1 MRVERSIDLPCGVE
15 EAWAVLTDWERQA
28 DWMLDADAVEV
39 TSEPREGIGVRL
51 AVRTR
56 LFQVPAFTET
66 IEVVAWEPP
75 TELVIAHGPPIR
87 GRGTWAL
94 QDQEDGTR
102 FTWTEEVELAT
113 SALGGIVSA
122 CYAPVLGVLLRRSL
136 RGLRGSIIA
145 RGPVRASS
153 AAARGRAA
161 RPTAPRTR
169 YEASVRRP
177 RAP

>member
-1 MRVERSIDLPCGVE
+1 MKVERSIDLPCGDE

-39 TSEPREGIGVRL
+39 TSEPREGIGVTL

-56 LFQVPAFTET
+56 LFQVPAFTDA

-75 TELVIAHGPPIR
+75 TTLVIAHGPPIR

-94 QDQEDGTR
+94 EENDGGTT
-102 FTWTEEVELAT
+102 FTWIEEVELAA
-113 SALGGIVSA
+113 SALGRIASA

-136 RGLRGSIIA
+136 RGLRASIIA
-145 RGPVRASS
+145 RGPLRD
-153 AAARGRAA
+153 
-161 RPTAPRTR
+161 
-169 YEASVRRP
+169 
-177 RAP
+177 

>member
-1 MRVERSIDLPCGVE
+1 MRIERSIDLPCGAE

-39 TSEPREGIGVRL
+39 TSEAREGIGVRL
-51 AVRTR
+51 AVHTR

-66 IEVVAWEPP
+66 IEVVAWTPP
-75 TELVIAHGPPIR
+75 RELVIAHGPPVR
-87 GRGTWAL
+87 GRGIWAL
-94 QDQEDGTR
+94 EEHDGGTR

-122 CYAPVLGVLLRRSL
+122 SYAPVLGVLIRRSL

-145 RGPVRASS
+145 RGPVR
-153 AAARGRAA
+153 R
-161 RPTAPRTR
+161 
-169 YEASVRRP
+169 
-177 RAP
+177 

>member
-1 MRVERSIDLPCGVE
+1 MRIERSIDLPCGAE

-28 DWMLDADAVEV
+28 DWMLDADEVEV
-39 TSEPREGIGVRL
+39 MSEPREGIGVRL

-75 TELVIAHGPPIR
+75 TKLVIAHGSPIR

-94 QDQEDGTR
+94 QEHEGGTR
-102 FTWTEEVELAT
+102 FTWTEEVELAS
-113 SALGGIVSA
+113 SALGRIVSA
-122 CYAPVLGVLLRRSL
+122 SYAPVLGVLLRRSL

-145 RGPVRASS
+145 RGPVLR
-153 AAARGRAA
+153 
-161 RPTAPRTR
+161 
-169 YEASVRRP
+169 
-177 RAP
+177 

>member
-1 MRVERSIDLPCGVE
+1 MRIERSIDLPCGAE

-39 TSEPREGIGVRL
+39 MSEPREGVGVRL

-56 LFQVPAFTET
+56 LFQVPGFTET

-94 QDQEDGTR
+94 DARDGATT
-102 FTWTEEVELAT
+102 FTWTEEVELAA

-122 CYAPVLGVLLRRSL
+122 CYAPVLGALLRRSL

-145 RGPVRASS
+145 RGPVR
-153 AAARGRAA
+153 G
-161 RPTAPRTR
+161 
-169 YEASVRRP
+169 
-177 RAP
+177 

>member
-1 MRVERSIDLPCGVE
+1 MRIERSIDLPCGAE
-15 EAWAVLTDWERQA
+15 EAWRVLTDWERQA

-39 TSEPREGIGVRL
+39 TSEHRAGIGVTL

-66 IEVVAWEPP
+66 VSVVAWEPP

-94 QDQEDGTR
+94 EAHDGGTR

-122 CYAPVLGVLLRRSL
+122 WYAPILGVLMRRSL
-136 RGLRGSIIA
+136 RGLRGAIIA
-145 RGPVRASS
+145 RGPVRD
-153 AAARGRAA
+153 
-161 RPTAPRTR
+161 
-169 YEASVRRP
+169 
-177 RAP
+177 